1 MNDAIEPIDLIK
13 GALTNPGTVSILVS
27 GPSGCGKTYTIENAL
42 VELDFK
48 RKSIPAVFAP
58 DSVSKWKELAETLS
72 NEAYRVLVIDHVE
85 DMPQLAQTAMF
96 HAFSNTQGDLMTFP
110 DSKYQI
116 RFVFTTIME
125 IADLRSNSDVVMPH
139 VYDRISHL
147 IIRMKPLMAMDNTW
161 GRFKEIWKALKFGE
175 HNSLPKEEG
184 GLRQWI
190 TSNINK
196 MNGNYRDLEK
206 LAIRWHNRRLL
217 GFDEE
222 RILNLINNE
231 YKEIGFGAEP
241 ELDAAVFQIPQPNG
255 GTITWVNIEADFKR
269 YLKEWSVKEFGTLSR
284 AATQLGV
291 SVRTLDRWK

>member
-1 MNDAIEPIDLIK
+1 MNDVIEPADLIK

-27 GPSGCGKTYTIENAL
+27 GPSGCGKTHTIENVLA
-42 VELDFK
+42 ELDFK

-58 DSVSKWKELAETLS
+58 ESVKAWKELVDRLS
-72 NEAYRVLVIDHVE
+72 QEEYKVLVVDHVE
-85 DMPQLAQTAMF
+85 DMPHVAQTAMF
-96 HAFSNTQGDLMTFP
+96 HAFSNTRGDLMTFP
-110 DSKYQI
+110 DSKYKM
-116 RFVFTTIME
+116 RFLFTTTME
-125 IADLRSNSDVVMPH
+125 IADLRSDSEVLMPH

-147 IIRMKPLMAMDNTW
+147 IVRMKPLTALDNTW
-161 GRFKEIWKALKFGE
+161 GRFKQVWKALGFMD

-190 TSNINK
+190 TSNVDK

-217 GFDEE
+217 GFDED

-241 ELDAAVFQIPQPNG
+241 ELDAAVFHIPQPNG
-255 GTITWVNIEADFKR
+255 GSVTWVEIEANFKR
-269 YLKEWSVKEFGTLSR
+269 YLKEWSVKEFGTVSR
-284 AATQLGV
+284 AANQLGV